1 MKSAKVL
8 CCMFLFAFLTLTL
21 HKTQDRCLLLT
32 EELTKRNF
40 WLRKYIREVQI
51 ESSSFLTVHI
61 LIHFNE
67 HLFNI
72 FIIVNVSF

>member
-1 MKSAKVL
+1 MNYFIYFTS
-8 CCMFLFAFLTLTL
+8 
-21 HKTQDRCLLLT
+21 
-32 EELTKRNF
+32 
-40 WLRKYIREVQI
+40 KYIREVQI